1 MENRIAHS
9 RISTHT
15 NEAQARAVLSY
26 ANQMNNR
33 REIIGWMTYDWA
45 NSAFFTVVV
54 GVLVGPYLLSLA
66 ERAVGSDGVVLD
78 LFVFQVTPKGLPA
91 FCTAVSVISMVAMLP
106 VLGAIADYTHLKKSM
121 MAVFCY
127 MGVVAGALLFFVT
140 DSYVACSLLF
150 IVGNMSFAAAN
161 VFYNAF
167 LIDITTEDLRDKVSS
182 YGYGAGYLSGFIVLV
197 LNLIFL
203 KYAEDWFGIS
213 TGTAV
218 RISFLFASL
227 WWGAFAV
234 VTFLLVKTRDA
245 DKKLPHDKNLV
256 TVGFSEVWATL
267 KELRRLRYTM
277 LFLVAYLFYNDGIQT
292 VILQSSVFISY
303 ELFTSKGLAEDP
315 AFLITIFGVAQ
326 ISAFAGALI
335 FERIARVIGAKRT
348 IMLALVVW
356 CGIVIY
362 AYGFFETKL
371 QAYIMGGAIG
381 AVLGA
386 AQALSRSLYSQ
397 MIPRGREASF
407 FGLYE
412 ISEKGTSWMGQL
424 MFTIIVGATGSFRH
438 AILGLIVFFIVGTIV
453 LLFTDTK
460 RAIHEAGNLTPE
472 EAHVSHSPEVS

>member
-1 MENRIAHS
+1 M
-9 RISTHT
+9 
-15 NEAQARAVLSY
+15 
-26 ANQMNNR
+26 
-33 REIIGWMTYDWA
+33 
-45 NSAFFTVVV
+45 
-54 GVLVGPYLLSLA
+54 
-66 ERAVGSDGVVLD
+66 
-78 LFVFQVTPKGLPA
+78 
-91 FCTAVSVISMVAMLP
+91 
-106 VLGAIADYTHLKKSM
+106 
-121 MAVFCY
+121 
-127 MGVVAGALLFFVT
+127 
-140 DSYVACSLLF
+140 
-150 IVGNMSFAAAN
+150 
-161 VFYNAF
+161 
-167 LIDITTEDLRDKVSS
+167 
-182 YGYGAGYLSGFIVLV
+182 
-197 LNLIFL
+197 
-203 KYAEDWFGIS
+203 
-213 TGTAV
+213 
-218 RISFLFASL
+218 
-227 WWGAFAV
+227 
-234 VTFLLVKTRDA
+234 
-245 DKKLPHDKNLV
+245 PHDKNLV

-303 ELFTSKGLAEDP
+303 ELFTSKGLADDP
-315 AFLITIFGVAQ
+315 SFLIMIFGVAQ

-362 AYGFFETKL
+362 AYGFFETKT

-381 AVLGA
+381 MVLGA

-438 AILGLIVFFIVGTIV
+438 AILGLIVFFIVGTII

-472 EAHVSHSPEVS
+472 EASTT